1 MNWIEKLD
9 KKYEE
14 NTILQFVKFN
24 LTGMLVAGVQLIL
37 ANVLPFVFDGLTVK
51 LPEALRGVFDAKR
64 RF

>member
-37 ANVLPFVFDGLTVK
+37 ANVLPFVFDLLTRR
-51 LPEALRGVFDAKR
+51 LPEA
-64 RF
+64 